1 MILGINHNRGSNVKR
16 WGGLLLATLALAGCL
31 LPRDHTP
38 PPQTY
43 LLEVGDYAPPV
54 GRSSGKTLLVTVPGA
69 APGFDSN
76 RIAYVR
82 EPPKLDYYHNS
93 VWSDTPARMLLPI
106 LVRAFENTGAFRAV
120 VSPPSPVLADL
131 RVDVEVIRLV
141 QEFMM
146 QPGQVRL
153 TARLKIIDMKSGI
166 VLNTQVFEALE
177 PVPSEDAT
185 GAARAANAAVRKI
198 LSEMMPFAL
207 NHLR

>member
-1 MILGINHNRGSNVKR
+1 
-16 WGGLLLATLALAGCL
+16 
-31 LPRDHTP
+31 
-38 PPQTY
+38 
-43 LLEVGDYAPPV
+43 
-54 GRSSGKTLLVTVPGA
+54 
-69 APGFDSN
+69 
-76 RIAYVR
+76 
-82 EPPKLDYYHNS
+82 
-93 VWSDTPARMLLPI
+93 
-106 LVRAFENTGAFRAV
+106 
-120 VSPPSPVLADL
+120 
-131 RVDVEVIRLV
+131 
-141 QEFMM
+141 MM

>member
-1 MILGINHNRGSNVKR
+1 MIFGIDHGYGAIGVRLA
-16 WGGLLLATLALAGCL
+16 GLFLMALALAGCL

-38 PPQTY
+38 PPQAY
-43 LLEVGDYAPPV
+43 LLEIGDYAPPV

-76 RIAYVR
+76 RIAYIR
-82 EPPKLDYYHNS
+82 EPPRLDYYNNS